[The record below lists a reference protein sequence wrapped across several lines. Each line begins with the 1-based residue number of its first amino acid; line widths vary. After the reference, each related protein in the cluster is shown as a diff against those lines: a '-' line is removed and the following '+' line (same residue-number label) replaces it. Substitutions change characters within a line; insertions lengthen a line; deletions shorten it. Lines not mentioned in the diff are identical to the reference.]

1 MDLYHKRSRIIADIF
16 MKTYNDFIVVFTKWN
31 DVYEIILQN
40 GLKIMIYGK
49 TKWTDIVEIMRQNC
63 NKRKFSEITI

>member
-1 MDLYHKRSRIIADIF
+1 MDLYHKRSIIIADIF

-49 TKWTDIVEIMRQNC
+49 TKWIDIVEIMRQNT
-63 NKRKFSEITI
+63 KRRFSEITI